1 MAFHVRDAATDTLV
15 RKLAQVSGLGI
26 TEAIKT
32 AVANEI
38 ERRGENMTLAERI
51 KPIQDRIAAARTIE
65 CTETDKEFFDSLHE
79 DD

>member
-1 MAFHVRDAATDTLV
+1 MAFHVRDAETDTLV

-38 ERRGENMTLAERI
+38 ERREAEVPLIEKLRPLIERVKAHRTL
-51 KPIQDRIAAARTIE
+51 PSTQ
-65 CTETDKEFFDSLHE
+65 TDKEFFDELSG
-79 DD
+79 DY